1 MYVCMY
7 VCMYICM
14 YVRNGFMTE
23 VYEFTYDLRT
33 LWHVPLLVRLSS
45 QPKTWRRDDD
55 ARPENASRDKEDEIM
70 KDNSTRV
77 ARKGI
82 HFAP

>member
-7 VCMYICM
+7 VCT
-14 YVRNGFMTE
+14 YVRKGFTTE

-33 LWHVPLLVRLSS
+33 LRHVPLLVRLSS
-45 QPKTWRRDDD
+45 RRKTWRRDDD
-55 ARPENASRDKEDEIM
+55 ARPENASRDKDEIM
-70 KDNSTRV
+70 KDDSTRV